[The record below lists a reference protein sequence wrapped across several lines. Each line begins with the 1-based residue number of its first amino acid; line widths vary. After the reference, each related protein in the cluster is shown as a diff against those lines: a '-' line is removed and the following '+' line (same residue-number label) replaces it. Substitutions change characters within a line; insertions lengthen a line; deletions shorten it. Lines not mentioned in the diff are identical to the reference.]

1 MSVSSSRSS
10 HKFDLLLSKL
20 NIPHDKRPNE
30 EADKEWLW
38 ADPDCA
44 TLLDYLVNNVNRSNL
59 VTPAENMQ

>member
-30 EADKEWLW
+30 EADKEWLGCGQILI
-38 ADPDCA
+38 APH
-44 TLLDYLVNNVNRSNL
+44 Y
-59 VTPAENMQ
+59 